1 MIIKPSNPFRA
12 FLKTLKPRDVIY
24 PSILVLFL
32 GVVIILFFFGTQSIS
47 KNINKVF
54 YSEEN
59 TAVQAL
65 DLKRYTLVAKKLNI
79 TVNIPK
85 DGEQAVTKIEP
96 VVQTASSTLALAKK
110 SITIIVKNSTK
121 KSGAATTLAKLLED
135 AGFQKPKTGN
145 EPKLYATTTV
155 FIKESRKDYEAS
167 LLEVV
172 RKAYPDAVSTTS
184 KETTATD
191 VTIIIGTK

>member
-1 MIIKPSNPFRA
+1 M
-12 FLKTLKPRDVIY
+12 
-24 PSILVLFL
+24 
-32 GVVIILFFFGTQSIS
+32 
-47 KNINKVF
+47 F

-110 SITIIVKNSTK
+110 SITIIDISDSESDNK
-121 KSGAATTLAKLLED
+121 
-135 AGFQKPKTGN
+135 GN
-145 EPKLYATTTV
+145 YK
-155 FIKESRKDYEAS
+155 
-167 LLEVV
+167 
-172 RKAYPDAVSTTS
+172 
-184 KETTATD
+184 
-191 VTIIIGTK
+191 